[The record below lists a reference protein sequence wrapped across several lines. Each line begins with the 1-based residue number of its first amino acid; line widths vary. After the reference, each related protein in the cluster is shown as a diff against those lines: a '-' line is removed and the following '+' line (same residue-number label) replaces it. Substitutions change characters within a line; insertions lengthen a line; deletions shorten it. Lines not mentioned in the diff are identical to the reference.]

1 MAAPGH
7 KTQSHKASARAVPAH
22 KAISNEKPSL
32 KHAGA
37 GSSQRSNGKNGNKSS
52 RSHEKG
58 QETLSATQQVFGTFN
73 DGLGAIPQF
82 ADGVLNDAGDG
93 GAAMD
98 SRETLHRTKEF
109 EKHTERMLRKV
120 SADPMGIDSM
130 GIDSTSSDSLGS
142 DSMNPELNQ
151 WDPSQTN
158 LDVANPD
165 TVNPDIPDPRLRG
178 GKGSDGLF

>member
-32 KHAGA
+32 KHAGV

-82 ADGVLNDAGDG
+82 ADGALNDAGDG

-120 SADPMGIDSM
+120 SADPTS
-130 GIDSTSSDSLGS
+130 IDSTGS

-151 WDPSQTN
+151 WNPSQT
-158 LDVANPD
+158 NPD
-165 TVNPDIPDPRLRG
+165 TVNPDVPDPRLIG
-178 GKGSDGLF
+178 DKGFDGLSDVDSQNAVDSQ